1 MLSKTQTAKATK
13 PQEVQG
19 MEVTRNGMLK
29 NKLDLKYL
37 KQVRDEEHRNT

>member
-13 PQEVQG
+13 QQEVQG
-19 MEVTRNGMLK
+19 IEVTRNDTHK

-37 KQVRDEEHRNT
+37 KQVRDEEHKNT